1 MILRHSSRAALLAV
15 FAYTVLVALTRAS
28 GEFSN
33 CTARLVTVALPVD
46 YNFAAMGLG
55 RGVADSTTKWV
66 ESSFLRHNNKRGL
79 YTGLQMAV
87 SNVGS
92 YYCGNAVLH
101 RIVSLERCG
110 FITISRDSIRA
121 TRLRR

>member
-15 FAYTVLVALTRAS
+15 FAYTVLVVLTRAS

-33 CTARLVTVALPVD
+33 CTARLVAVALPVD

-66 ESSFLRHNNKRGL
+66 ESSFFNTTQEQAR
-79 YTGLQMAV
+79 A
-87 SNVGS
+87 
-92 YYCGNAVLH
+92 LH
-101 RIVSLERCG
+101 RSTNG
-110 FITISRDSIRA
+110 SIQCWQ
-121 TRLRR
+121 L